1 MSAHV
6 CTLLPACPLPL
17 DPASAEGAYELI
29 KENSLPVAV
38 KELLD
43 SVDSFVGRQL
53 ALQQGKHS
61 KCNSFC
67 SYHSDL
73 VGSAEN
79 PSQLED
85 MWILQRDI
93 SVQLFKIMMGV
104 VRSAADLACRLRNL
118 GKGDVSVNTRPVNA
132 LDDSDL
138 ELAFTGDARGG
149 YQWLNCLA
157 KDECEWVWEAINN
170 ESQSLELHCP
180 ACLLGRAIDS
190 ESTIRLLISAARL
203 LKWDFFVVSIQEHL
217 ANDPWWGPG
226 YWETIEP
233 KANVLGT
240 QIRDLLQQCAEV
252 RLKLQHSDV
261 GQEGKLI
268 RSMALNSRRAISY
281 GTSGPQ
287 PYSVNNPPSSI
298 PLKVDMRQLD
308 QLVHMLSEDKAR
320 NGQHLVADALRPYKN
335 GGMSNNYKFATYC
348 WFLLVHNI
356 SMAPSDVPVP
366 PRDERTSR
374 VKTRSKTV

>member
-1 MSAHV
+1 MSAHL
-6 CTLLPACPLPL
+6 CTLLPASPLPL

-29 KENSLPVAV
+29 KENSLPAAV

-53 ALQQGKHS
+53 ALQQGKQS
-61 KCNSFC
+61 KCFC

-79 PSQLED
+79 PAQLED

-104 VRSAADLACRLRNL
+104 VRSAADLARRLRNV
-118 GKGDVSVNTRPVNA
+118 GKGDVSVSTRPVNA

-157 KDECEWVWEAINN
+157 KDECEWVWEAIND
-170 ESQSLELHCP
+170 ESQSLELLCP

-203 LKWDFFVVSIQEHL
+203 LKWDFFVTSIQEHL
-217 ANDPWWGPG
+217 ASDPWWGPG

-233 KANVLGT
+233 KANVLGM

-252 RLKLQHSDV
+252 RQRLQQSDV
-261 GQEGKLI
+261 RQDGKLI
-268 RSMALNSRRAISY
+268 RSVAANTRRAISY
-281 GTSGPQ
+281 GTSVAQ
-287 PYSVNNPPSSI
+287 LYSVNYPPSSI
-298 PLKVDMRQLD
+298 PMKVDLRQLD
-308 QLVHMLSEDKAR
+308 QLVDMLTADKSR
-320 NGQHLVADALRPYKN
+320 YGQHLAVDALRPYQN
-335 GGMSNNYKFATYC
+335 PRMSNNYKFAAYC
-348 WFLLVHNI
+348 WFVLMYNMSLT
-356 SMAPSDVPVP
+356 PSDGPKP
-366 PRDERTSR
+366 LQDRRTVR
-374 VKTRSKTV
+374 VKSRSRTV